1 MAKTRTILQVFVA
14 SPSDVADERTML
26 ADVISEFNNT
36 WGDRNAVTLE
46 LLRWETHSH
55 PALGADSQDVINNH
69 IGDEYD
75 IFIGIMWGRFGTRTK
90 RAESGTEEEFNRALA
105 RRLPSNAEVQIL
117 FYFKDAALQP
127 SKIDAL
133 QLQKVQEFKKRIA
146 DEHGGLYHAFQ
157 TSEQFQTSV
166 RMHLSAT
173 VQEWL
178 DANRSKALCTAKD
191 DNTAIA
197 ISTRAKPLA
206 NLSALSS
213 DSDELG
219 VIELV
224 EIASEAM
231 AEVNNIVSRMSE
243 ATDLLGSKFTLLATE
258 ANNRIQGGPDM
269 TVAKRLS
276 NNAANDLEFFVNR
289 MSIEIVEF
297 NKQSSLA
304 METFG
309 NVAMI
314 AAEDLNENPNDIA
327 VTRTN
332 MQNYTK
338 TISNTAEILGEFRE
352 TISKMPRMTTPF
364 NRAKKRAVA
373 VMDDLLIELRIA
385 ASQSLDVDTL
395 LARIENHPG
404 KSQ

>member
-1 MAKTRTILQVFVA
+1 L
-14 SPSDVADERTML
+14 
-26 ADVISEFNNT
+26 NT
-36 WGDRNAVTLE
+36 
-46 LLRWETHSH
+46 
-55 PALGADSQDVINNH
+55 
-69 IGDEYD
+69 
-75 IFIGIMWGRFGTRTK
+75 
-90 RAESGTEEEFNRALA
+90 
-105 RRLPSNAEVQIL
+105 EVQIL

-133 QLQKVQEFKKRIA
+133 QLQKVQEFKKKIA
-146 DEHGGLYHAFQ
+146 DEHGGLYNVFQ
-157 TSEQFQTSV
+157 TPEQFQTSV

-191 DNTAIA
+191 DKSEIA
-197 ISTRAKPLA
+197 ISTGAKPLA
-206 NLSALSS
+206 NLSALSF
-213 DSDELG
+213 DTDELG

-224 EIASEAM
+224 EIAGEAM

-243 ATDLLGSKFTLLATE
+243 ATNLLGSKFTLLATE
-258 ANNRIQGGPDM
+258 ANNQAQGGPDM

-314 AAEDLNENPNDIA
+314 AAEDLNEDPTDIA

-338 TISNTAEILGEFRE
+338 TISNTAEILGDFRE
-352 TISKMPRMTTPF
+352 TIFKMPRMTTSF

-385 ASQSLDVDTL
+385 ESQSLDVDAL
-395 LARIENHPG
+395 LARIETHPG
-404 KSQ
+404 IGQ